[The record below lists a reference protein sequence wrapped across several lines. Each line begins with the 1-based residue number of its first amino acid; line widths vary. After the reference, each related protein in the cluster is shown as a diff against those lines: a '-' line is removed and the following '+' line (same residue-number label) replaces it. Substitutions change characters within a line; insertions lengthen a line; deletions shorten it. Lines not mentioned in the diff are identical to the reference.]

1 MSAFP
6 GSMATGRE
14 LTASDVAAR
23 LRHRHERHHAAF
35 QRVVGAVLA
44 KIEAATSS
52 GRGGT
57 HVVHRVPEF
66 QVGFPVYDLGE
77 CVAFVTDRLRK
88 SGFDVA
94 LVVSSVLVVSWCA
107 AAKRA
112 AAPARAPRKAP
123 MRISFA

>member
-1 MSAFP
+1 MTAK
-6 GSMATGRE
+6 E

-35 QRVVGAVLA
+35 QRVVGSVLA
-44 KIEAATSS
+44 KIEVATSS
-52 GRGGT
+52 GRGGS

-77 CVAFVTDRLRK
+77 CVSYVTDRLRRA
-88 SGFDVA
+88 GFDVA
-94 LVVSSVLVVSWCA
+94 YLFPGVLVVSWCA

-123 MRISFA
+123 LRISFA